1 VAYDKKLYDRQFHFA
16 LPNPFQTVNSVK
28 HAYIVFAKMS
38 DDENFL
44 GIFLVR
50 KDSHVKTAADLKGHA
65 VSFPAPTALAATML
79 PQYYLQ
85 QEGLD
90 VMNDIDVRYVGS
102 QESSIMNVM
111 LGETIA
117 GATWPPPWIAM
128 SKERPELQEEL
139 KVIWQTS
146 LLPNNGFVARNDI
159 EATIVTKVKSLLL
172 NLHTHSQGRKWLSKM
187 ELSKFEKA
195 DDNAYDQVREFLTQF
210 NKKVR
215 SIN

>member
-128 SKERPELQEEL
+128 SKERPELQ
-139 KVIWQTS
+139 
-146 LLPNNGFVARNDI
+146 
-159 EATIVTKVKSLLL
+159 
-172 NLHTHSQGRKWLSKM
+172 
-187 ELSKFEKA
+187 
-195 DDNAYDQVREFLTQF
+195 
-210 NKKVR
+210 
-215 SIN
+215 

>member
-1 VAYDKKLYDRQFHFA
+1 
-16 LPNPFQTVNSVK
+16 
-28 HAYIVFAKMS
+28 MS